1 MLMMSSSEFG
11 GVFVDDDYDDGLYA
25 LSLSSERSCLVQVKL
40 KVKVQQRELGWRK
53 LNLANSYSE
62 LL

>member
-11 GVFVDDDYDDGLYA
+11 GVFVDDDYDDGLYT

-40 KVKVQQRELGWRK
+40 KVKVQQRVGVAK
-53 LNLANSYSE
+53 AKPSK
-62 LL
+62 

>member
-1 MLMMSSSEFG
+1 MSSSDFG

-25 LSLSSERSCLVQVKL
+25 LSSSSERLCLVHVKL
-40 KVKVQQRELGWRK
+40 KFKVQQRVGWQK